1 MKKARKAKAALI
13 KPDVEVIESV
23 EAELYKRVRSY
34 IAKARAK
41 VYAVA
46 NKEMVAAYW
55 NVGREIVEKQG
66 GAERAKYGDGLIKGL
81 SLKLTA
87 EFGPGYTSTNL
98 KYMRLVFLA
107 FPNRHTLCDQLSW
120 SHYRTLASVEN
131 AKKRQFYL
139 EECAKSGW
147 GVRDLQR
154 QISTQFY
161 ERLLANHVDL
171 NKASGYVKRSRPE
184 PKDIVRS
191 PAGGACPSFGEVPV
205 GVGSRLCIGRRAV
218 PDSCWQRGLSLR
230 SRLLQLPCALLLPG
244 RSEGR
249 QDHARR
255 PWADAALQALLR
267 TRADES
273 GGQSANWHRSWFRSR
288 RGGDPLHAERARAQP
303 LCGEVSPEPADGR
316 GATKGAPAR
325 TRRL

>member
-13 KPDVEVIESV
+13 KPDVEVVESV

-34 IAKARAK
+34 IATARAK

-161 ERLLANHVDL
+161 ERERMNPGDNPPVGIVLGSDRDEAVIRYTLNEHERNLFAVKYHLNLPTEEELRRELQRERAAFEEARLLAAPQKV
-171 NKASGYVKRSRPE
+171 A
-184 PKDIVRS
+184 
-191 PAGGACPSFGEVPV
+191 
-205 GVGSRLCIGRRAV
+205 
-218 PDSCWQRGLSLR
+218 
-230 SRLLQLPCALLLPG
+230 
-244 RSEGR
+244 
-249 QDHARR
+249 
-255 PWADAALQALLR
+255 
-267 TRADES
+267 
-273 GGQSANWHRSWFRSR
+273 
-288 RGGDPLHAERARAQP
+288 RARI
-303 LCGEVSPEPADGR
+303 R
-316 GATKGAPAR
+316 KGKK
-325 TRRL
+325 